1 MSNAQLDLLHR
12 HSLTDE
18 QWNVLQPLI
27 VYPPIGRPPENERRT
42 INGILWILKT
52 GAPWRDLPKEFSSS

>member
-1 MSNAQLDLLHR
+1 MSNELLDLVHR

-27 VYPPIGRPPENERRT
+27 IYPPIRRPPENERRN
-42 INGILWILKT
+42 INEILGTLKT
-52 GAPWRDLPKEFSSS
+52 DVP